1 MNTKE
6 PVVAA
11 DNIDAGELFKDTRTD
26 ALLRL
31 VYVDDQRVL
40 GRTNQQLSRSTRQSY
55 VYEFRDQFESNV
67 DAGRYKLVDESTV
80 PSGIDAPSMPQKTNG
95 TEMQW
100 ADINGVGEKT
110 ALKLRE
116 EGIKTNL
123 DVHRVEDNEITAV
136 YGMSERKLEKMKE
149 FIQDVE

>member
-1 MNTKE
+1 MNTKK
-6 PVVAA
+6 PVIGA
-11 DNIDAGELFKDTRTD
+11 DNIDAGELFTDNRTD
-26 ALLRL
+26 SLFRL

-40 GRTNQQLSRSTRQSY
+40 ARSNQQLSRSTRQSY
-55 VYEFRDQFESNV
+55 LYEFRDQFEMNV
-67 DAGRYKLVDESTV
+67 DSGRYKLVDESSV
-80 PSGIDAPSMPQKTNG
+80 PSGMDAPSMPQNTNG

-100 ADINGVGEKT
+100 DDISGIGEKT

-123 DVHRVEDNEITAV
+123 DVQRVPDDEITAV

-149 FIQDVE
+149 FVAEAE

>member
-1 MNTKE
+1 MNTKD
-6 PVVAA
+6 PVVGA
-11 DNIDAGELFKDTRTD
+11 DNIDAGELFTDTRTE
-26 ALLRL
+26 ALFRL

-40 GRTNQQLSRSTRQSY
+40 GRSNQQLSRSTRQSY

-80 PSGIDAPSMPQKTNG
+80 PSGIDAPSMPQETNG
-95 TEMQW
+95 IEMQW
-100 ADINGVGEKT
+100 ADISGIGEKT

-123 DVHRVEDNEITAV
+123 DVERVPDDEITAV

-149 FIQDVE
+149 FVAEAE